1 MKGLIYRLSYDGHFV
16 SVGFDL
22 PLVFTMVSSSCSE
35 LSVAL
40 CCLTVVLADKLGR
53 FTYGKAAVERL
64 YSMVK
69 SLRVFPP
76 IRRVRCL

>member
-1 MKGLIYRLSYDGHFV
+1 MKRLIYRLSYDSHFV

-35 LSVAL
+35 LSVIV
-40 CCLTVVLADKLGR
+40 VVLADELGR
-53 FTYGKAAVERL
+53 FAHCKAAAERL

-69 SLRVFPP
+69 YPRVFSTNTAYK
-76 IRRVRCL
+76 VFMAV